1 MGYYNTPGS
10 SNIVGVLDVDYHVN
24 AANRDTSAAPGDRD
38 GTRVI
43 QLAYHQYRSADGV
56 VTMQATK
63 GGGFDTPRSYR
74 SNLVNNAS
82 TLSYVPDYIVADM
95 DTGNWMNYTRTLPNS
110 NYVVYLRASSEARQ
124 DVRLDEVT
132 NPPPVNTTAQGTVLR
147 GQFLVPNT
155 ESWTRWRYVPL
166 TDAAGN
172 VQTLNLAG
180 LRTLRLTANEV
191 RRTP

>member
-1 MGYYNTPGS
+1 
-10 SNIVGVLDVDYHVN
+10 
-24 AANRDTSAAPGDRD
+24 
-38 GTRVI
+38 
-43 QLAYHQYRSADGV
+43 
-56 VTMQATK
+56 MQATK

-95 DTGNWMNYTRTLPNS
+95 DAGNWMNYTRTLPNS

-180 LRTLRLTANEV
+180 LRTGQVPAPELEHGGYFLAVVLDLDNGPSAPSRPENSALYS
-191 RRTP
+191 RCRPLCR